1 VPLLNFPAIII
12 AFVAEL
18 AADWIIGTLMFI
30 FFAQGRTTPDMSPE
44 QVQQVVQEVI
54 DTTAITPC
62 LLITGT
68 ITTILGAY
76 FAARLAKR
84 IPYYHGLAMGILGTI
99 YILVRWDS
107 DANWI
112 GILGLLTT
120 IPACLYGAHLAKKR
134 LPQQT

>member
-1 VPLLNFPAIII
+1 VPPISFPVIVI

-18 AADWIIGTLMFI
+18 AADWIIAMLMFD
-30 FFAQGRTTPDMSPE
+30 FFSPGTSTSGMNQE
-44 QVQQVVQEVI
+44 QFEQFVQTVS
-54 DTTAITPC
+54 DTTAIIPC
-62 LLITGT
+62 LVITGT

-112 GILGLLTT
+112 GILGVLTT

>member
-1 VPLLNFPAIII
+1 VPSLNYPAIVI

-18 AADWIIGTLMFI
+18 AADWVIGTLMFV
-30 FFAQGRTTPDMSPE
+30 FFAQGKATPDMTPE
-44 QVQQVVQEVI
+44 QFQQVVRDVI

-62 LLITGT
+62 LVITGT

-84 IPYYHGLAMGILGTI
+84 LPYYHGLAMGIVGTVYLI
-99 YILVRWDS
+99 VRWDS

-120 IPACLYGAHLAKKR
+120 IPASLYGAHLAKKR